1 MMSLRIIKVVKMR
14 ITLIHKSLSHRTNN
28 VPAYMNEAN
37 RRSTDSLG
45 HTEYGYV
52 WVHIEG

>member
-14 ITLIHKSLSHRTNN
+14 ITLIHKSQSHRTNN
-28 VPAYMNEAN
+28 VSAYMNEAN